1 MENGKRKQIL
11 TFFFLFFSFSRFFFT
26 QPLGAYKTPAEAAQA
41 FDHAAMEAKRPISH
55 FNFPHLLPKSFERRG
70 KRSTAKRVLTV
81 KKRIFFITFI
91 LF

>member
-1 MENGKRKQIL
+1 M
-11 TFFFLFFSFSRFFFT
+11 T